1 MDRPFQGLGRASW
14 VTQFLRAS
22 LTRLRLGP
30 GFYGLGNEITRWFRG
45 NNSTKISIARGFKAI
60 ASVVQGVGVCSLVGF
75 VAKGDHGGG
84 TPSASVQTKVER
96 GGGARA
102 QQSKEEEKHCR
113 CVQHNLPLS
122 PPAPRRKLVVLRNRE
137 KQVSTNTMP
146 KRGRRRK
153 KTRTHV
159 VPPAEGLSETGA
171 PIPKTLVVKRGRVG
185 HAVESLVTDL
195 RTVLRPN
202 TAMKLK
208 ERKRGTLK
216 DYVSVAGPLGI
227 THMLMLSKTD
237 SSVNLR
243 IGRVPRGPTLTF
255 KVESY
260 VLGTD
265 VRASQKR
272 PSDFAQALQTS
283 PLVVLN
289 NFNGE
294 GRGNHLKLIAT
305 TFQNIFPTINVQ
317 TVRLTEC
324 QRVVLL
330 NYNEQED
337 SVEFRHYFIR
347 PTASGVSRSVKR
359 VAAQSRIP
367 NLSHLDNIAEYVLG
381 NDVYGPGGGAGSGT
395 DSEGEDDS
403 NKVTL
408 SQDLRTRGSKRGA
421 QSAIRLAEI
430 GPRMTLKLAKVES
443 GLAEGDVLFHAFVKK
458 TTEESKKLKRK
469 HKEMTE
475 GKTER
480 RRQQEEN
487 VEVKKQKLAEKK
499 RKKLERRKLR
509 REALEAA
516 EELDGGGGGGG
527 EEEEEGE
534 KEEGA
539 AAGDDRY
546 ESSDEEE

>member
-1 MDRPFQGLGRASW
+1 
-14 VTQFLRAS
+14 
-22 LTRLRLGP
+22 
-30 GFYGLGNEITRWFRG
+30 
-45 NNSTKISIARGFKAI
+45 
-60 ASVVQGVGVCSLVGF
+60 
-75 VAKGDHGGG
+75 
-84 TPSASVQTKVER
+84 
-96 GGGARA
+96 
-102 QQSKEEEKHCR
+102 
-113 CVQHNLPLS
+113 
-122 PPAPRRKLVVLRNRE
+122 
-137 KQVSTNTMP
+137 MP

-516 EELDGGGGGGG
+516 EELDGGGGGG
-527 EEEEEGE
+527 EEEEGE